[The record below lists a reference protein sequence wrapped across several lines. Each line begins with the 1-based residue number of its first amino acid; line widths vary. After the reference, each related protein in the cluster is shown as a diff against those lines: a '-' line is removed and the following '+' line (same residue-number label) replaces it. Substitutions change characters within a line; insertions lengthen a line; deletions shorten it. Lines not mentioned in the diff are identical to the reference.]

1 MAKAKVLQAKLEDE
15 TDLILQ
21 KLKSKTL
28 KSFFV
33 NQAIVFFSQT
43 DKGQMFLHEDGV
55 QVSAKLETKDETK
68 QVVPKVINPGQ
79 MREW

>member
-33 NQAIVFFSQT
+33 NQAIVFSPKQIK
-43 DKGQMFLHEDGV
+43 DKCFYMKMVYKYQ
-55 QVSAKLETKDETK
+55 Q
-68 QVVPKVINPGQ
+68 N
-79 MREW
+79 